1 MSTQSHTIDE
11 EEGSAYLLVAL
22 ITGSNAGGRSIGYLN
37 GFTEILPGQI
47 TAYVFK
53 TADGNQ
59 YLDFLNK
66 KFKIGDDEEYLK

>member
-11 EEGSAYLLVAL
+11 EEGNAYLLVAL
-22 ITGSNAGGRSIGYLN
+22 ITGSNSGGRSIGYLN

-59 YLDFLNK
+59 YLDFLNN
-66 KFKIGDDEEYLK
+66 KFRIGNNDQYID